1 MLALSNSERSLDST
15 RHDRLHLA
23 EMETFDV
30 AIVGAG
36 PAGSTCA
43 AFCSLAGLRTLV
55 LERETF
61 PREKVCG
68 DCLNPSSWPVLRRLG
83 IAERVRQLPHAILN
97 TVEFI
102 AISGRKVVVNLPGG
116 DENEISIKR
125 SLFDALLLS
134 RARELG
140 AQIYEGT
147 IVTTLTAAVNG
158 SNWEIGTADGSVFA
172 ARTLVGADGRNSTV
186 ARLCNWLPR
195 AARER
200 VALQAHIALPAGF
213 GNRVVLQ
220 FLPEGYSGQAPINRD
235 ELNLC
240 LVSNPSNM
248 PALRHWA
255 EKQFALQQDHQWR
268 TITPLTR
275 AALAPARDKLFLV
288 GDAARVVEPFTGEGI
303 YYALRSAE
311 LAAQAIV
318 KVIRGN
324 HDVDPASEYAE
335 AHAAIYRGRL
345 WINRLARAAVLSPR
359 ITSFLIHAAR
369 TQPIWRSL
377 TAKIVTPQL

>member
-1 MLALSNSERSLDST
+1 
-15 RHDRLHLA
+15 
-23 EMETFDV
+23 MENCDV

-36 PAGSTCA
+36 PAGSSCS
-43 AFCSLAGLRTLV
+43 AFCALAGLRTVV
-55 LERETF
+55 LEREKF

-68 DCLNPSSWPVLRRLG
+68 DCLNPSCWPVLGRLG
-83 IAERVRQLPHAILN
+83 IAERVRQLSHGILDS
-97 TVEFI
+97 VEFI
-102 AISGRKVVVNLPGG
+102 AIGGRKIIVDLPSG
-116 DENEISIKR
+116 EESEIAVKR
-125 SLFDALLLS
+125 SLFDMLLMS

-140 AQIYEGT
+140 TQVYEET
-147 IVTTLTAAVNG
+147 TVTALTSSSG
-158 SNWEIGTADGSVFA
+158 WIIQTARGPTFA

-195 AARER
+195 PARER

-220 FLPEGYSGQAPINRD
+220 FLPEGYSGQAPVNRN

-240 LVSNPSNM
+240 LVSNPSKL

-255 EKQFALQQDHQWR
+255 EKQFGLQPNHQWH

-275 AALAPARDKLFLV
+275 AALAPAREKLFLV

-303 YYALRSAE
+303 YYAIRSGE

-318 KVIRGN
+318 KIIRGN
-324 HDVDPASEYAE
+324 HDVAAATEYAE
-335 AHAAIYRGRL
+335 AHAAIYRGTL

-359 ITSFLIHAAR
+359 ITSFLIHAGR
-369 TQPIWRSL
+369 TRLIMRSL